1 MTARLRDADPGL
13 ALALSRR
20 KFLLH
25 SGGGF
30 GALAAAY
37 VLSQGKTLAAENI
50 RAAEERHARIA
61 AGVASLAPKQPHYL
75 GKAKSVIFLFMDGGP
90 SHIDL
95 FDPKPKVNELAGQP
109 LPDSVNVPLTA
120 SGTAHNPLLP
130 TQRVFKRHGESG
142 IPVSDWLPHI
152 AECVDDLAVL
162 RSCCAEGL
170 SHDVAICQMNTGSL
184 LAGRPSL
191 GSWVT
196 YGLGVENQD
205 LPAFVVL
212 LDDREPDN
220 GPRNWSTAFLPPT
233 FQGTRFRGGSSP
245 ISNLRPPPEVGFT
258 QQRSKLDFLKQL
270 NRQHAKREHDVSG
283 LEARIA
289 SYELA
294 FRMQASA
301 PEAVDLSRET
311 AKTRELYGLDA
322 KETEKIGRNCLL
334 ARRLVERGVRFVQL
348 YCGSGRQWDAHTKI
362 EENHRKMCRASDQPV
377 AALLKDLKQRGL
389 LDQTLVVWGGE
400 FGRTPMSETGNG
412 RDHNPTGFTMWMA
425 GGGVRG
431 GQIIGA
437 TDEFGLRAVENRIHI
452 HDLHATILHLM
463 GLNHLDLT
471 FLHNGREER
480 ATVDAG
486 RVVEQVAG

>member
-1 MTARLRDADPGL
+1 MSTERERILRTHPEL
-13 ALALSRR
+13 ASSLSRR
-20 KFLLH
+20 EFLLR

-30 GALAAAY
+30 GALAATY
-37 VLSQGKTLAAENI
+37 LLSQEKA
-50 RAAEERHARIA
+50 HASSA
-61 AGVASLAPKQPHYL
+61 SGVSSLAPKMPHYY

-95 FDPKPKVNELAGQP
+95 FDPKPRVNELAGRQV
-109 LPDSVNVPLTA
+109 PDSLNVPLT
-120 SGTAHNPLLP
+120 SGGTARNPILP
-130 TQRVFKRHGESG
+130 TQRVFRQHGESG

-152 AECVDDLAVL
+152 AECVDDLTVL
-162 RSCCAEGL
+162 RSCWAEGI

-184 LAGRPSL
+184 LAGYPSL

-196 YGLGVENQD
+196 YGLGAENQN

-212 LDDREPDN
+212 LDRGEPDN

-233 FQGTRFRGGSSP
+233 FQGTRFRRGSSP
-245 ISNLRPPPEVGFT
+245 ILNLRPPPEVGHT

-270 NRQHAKREHDVSG
+270 NRRHAEGESDAAD

-294 FRMQASA
+294 FRMQAAA
-301 PEAVDLSRET
+301 PEAVDLSRENT
-311 AKTRELYGLDA
+311 QTRQLYGLDK

-348 YCGSGRQWDAHTKI
+348 YCGSGRGWDAHSDMET
-362 EENHRKMCRASDQPV
+362 NHTEMCRASDQPV

-400 FGRTPMSETGNG
+400 FGRTPMSQTGDG
-412 RDHNPTGFTMWMA
+412 RDHNPSGFTMWMA

-437 TDEFGLRAVENRIHI
+437 TDELGLHAVEDRIHI

-471 FLHNGREER
+471 FLHNGRDER
-480 ATVDAG
+480 LTINAG
-486 RVVEQVAG
+486 KVVEQVAG